1 MDINEYSNNNVHVM
15 AISGRLDSNTSKQ
28 FEDVISERM
37 KEKSALVVDLEHVDY
52 VSSAGLRV
60 LLKAAKIAKS
70 HQHSLALAG
79 LKSQVQEV
87 FDISGFTAIF
97 NIHPNCKAACDALQ

>member
-1 MDINEYSNNNVHVM
+1 MDINEYSSKNVHVM
-15 AISGRLDSNTSKQ
+15 EVSGRLDSNTSKE

-37 KEKSALVVDLEHVDY
+37 QEKQALVVDLAHVDY

-70 HQHSLALAG
+70 NGHNLALGG
-79 LKSQVQEV
+79 LKPQVQEV
-87 FDISGFTAIF
+87 FDISGFTSIF
-97 NIHPNCKAACDALQ
+97 SIHPSSKAACDSLQ